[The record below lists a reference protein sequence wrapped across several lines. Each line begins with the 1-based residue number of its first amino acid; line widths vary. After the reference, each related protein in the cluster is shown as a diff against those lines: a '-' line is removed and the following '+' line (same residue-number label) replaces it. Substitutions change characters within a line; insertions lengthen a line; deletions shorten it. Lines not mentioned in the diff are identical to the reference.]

1 MVDNYMEIPEEILRM
16 NTGLEL
22 SVDAIFINKLAFL
35 VSVSK
40 WLKFTKIEYI
50 PNRLQKELARS
61 INKILDVF

>member
-1 MVDNYMEIPEEILRM
+1 M